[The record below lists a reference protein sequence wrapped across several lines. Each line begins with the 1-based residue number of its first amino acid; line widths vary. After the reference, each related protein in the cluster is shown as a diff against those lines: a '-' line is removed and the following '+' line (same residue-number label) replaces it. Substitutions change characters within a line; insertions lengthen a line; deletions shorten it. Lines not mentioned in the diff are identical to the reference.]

1 MRYQIRIHANFEGSD
16 VPLFDTTTTHAIAA
30 VDRSLGA
37 MTKT

>member
-1 MRYQIRIHANFEGSD
+1 MRYQIRIRANFEGSE